1 MGDFIMEIILSNLP
15 ENLEVDEKLSD
26 TVKEAVEKVGQLYA
40 LDNAEVSITFTD
52 NEHIHEINRE
62 YRKVDR
68 PTDVISFALNEGDEP
83 NIEGEI
89 PVNMLGDIIISV
101 EKAIEQAGDY
111 GHSIRREIAFLTVHG
126 MLHLLGYDHIEEADR
141 VEMRKEEDFVME
153 QLSGLDEV
161 SSRAMM
167 GEYIL
172 YYRGRIFGGIYDD
185 RLLVKP
191 VSMTLRLMPDAKM

>member
-1 MGDFIMEIILSNLP
+1 MEQFVKMS
-15 ENLEVDEKLSD
+15 LEIEGYD
-26 TVKEAVEKVGQLYA
+26 TLVNEEEMKKYIKEALESEFESDRPVYL
-40 LDNAEVSITFTD
+40 SILFTG
-52 NEHIHEINRE
+52 NEEIQVINKQ
-62 YRKVDR
+62 YRGKDQ

-111 GHSIRREIAFLTVHG
+111 GHSVRREIAFLTVHG

-153 QLSGLDEV
+153 QLGI
-161 SSRAMM
+161 SR
-167 GEYIL
+167 
-172 YYRGRIFGGIYDD
+172 D
-185 RLLVKP
+185 
-191 VSMTLRLMPDAKM
+191 

>member
-1 MGDFIMEIILSNLP
+1 M
-15 ENLEVDEKLSD
+15 
-26 TVKEAVEKVGQLYA
+26 KEAVKKVGQLYA

-153 QLSGLDEV
+153 QLGI
-161 SSRAMM
+161 SR
-167 GEYIL
+167 
-172 YYRGRIFGGIYDD
+172 D
-185 RLLVKP
+185 
-191 VSMTLRLMPDAKM
+191 